1 MNRAFLIIAL
11 CVFTLIQSRGA
22 GPDDVAGVRWD
33 STPAQVRQILSTRPG
48 VALQA
53 EAPEAVTFTGGT
65 FAGFDAQSWRFTF
78 TDGKVSSVLIS
89 IKSKPGQDAKGWF
102 ADQDFAA
109 LQKLLVSKYGKTRAT
124 QDPNFQAR
132 SWEFRD
138 SLSPTATKTI
148 ELFRGWSGKR
158 DPLELTNPYTRAK
171 GIRAPTATPRPKEDI

>member
-1 MNRAFLIIAL
+1 MKRAFIIIAL
-11 CVFTLIQSRGA
+11 CASTFAQSHAA

-33 STPAQVRQILSTRPG
+33 SSPAQVRQILSARPG

-53 EAPEAVTFTGGT
+53 ETPEDVTFTGGT
-65 FAGFDAQSWRFTF
+65 FAGFDAKSWRFSF

-89 IKSKPGQDAKGWF
+89 IRSKPGKDTKGWF

-109 LQKLLVSKYGKTRAT
+109 LQKLLEGKYGKTRAT

-138 SLSPTATKTI
+138 SLTPTATKTI
-148 ELFRGWSGKR
+148 ELYRGWSGKR
-158 DPLELTNPYTRAK
+158 DPLEVIYTYTRGK
-171 GIRAPTATPRPKEDI
+171 GIRAPTATPKLKEDI